1 MTHKPNHEI
10 VWGVESTT
18 QSSTNIGF
26 WPRAGAY
33 LLDNLIIFAIQFVI
47 AMIVPKINV
56 FGIIVA
62 VIYFVYFWT
71 QSNGQTLG
79 HKVLG
84 IRVVRED
91 GKPIDI
97 TTAIIRYIGY
107 IVSGIVI
114 GLGFFWV
121 IWDPKKQ
128 GWHDKMAGTIVVK
141 A

>member
-1 MTHKPNHEI
+1 MDVGNT
-10 VWGVESTT
+10 S
-18 QSSTNIGF
+18 QSSNIGF
-26 WPRAGAY
+26 LPRAGAY
-33 LLDNLIIFAIQFVI
+33 LLDSLILFAIQFIIGMLIPKFGMFSIIIGI
-47 AMIVPKINV
+47 A
-56 FGIIVA
+56 
-62 VIYFVYFWT
+62 YFVYFWT
-71 QSNGQTLG
+71 QKNGQTLG

-97 TTAIIRYIGY
+97 PTALIRYVGY

>member
-1 MTHKPNHEI
+1 MD
-10 VWGVESTT
+10 VGSST
-18 QSSTNIGF
+18 QSSNVGF
-26 WPRAGAY
+26 WPRVGAY
-33 LLDNLIIFAIQFVI
+33 LLDNLIIFAVQFVI
-47 AMIVPKINV
+47 GMIAPKINV
-56 FGIIVA
+56 FGIIIA

-71 QSNGQTLG
+71 QQNGQTLG

-97 TTAIIRYIGY
+97 VTAIIRYIGY

-114 GLGFFWV
+114 GLGFLWV

-141 A
+141 AK